1 MLRLEACIPLE
12 TLRPSA
18 ITILPPTQHPTTFT
32 QHYAARLPLY
42 PIQYSLGHLQLT
54 RLSFLTPFAR
64 IISYDSKSGRL
75 DLSLEGYSEC
85 IEALISFQENC
96 VNYIDKV
103 LKSSQESIRFQPFRS
118 GSTLTVFLSHADST
132 QQKTQYC
139 LPKTL
144 NWTTQVP
151 TELLIPGTQIRVAV
165 KCLGLLSIPVQG
177 GGLRYRLQHTVLAVY
192 PKV

>member
-42 PIQYSLGHLQLT
+42 PIQYTLGHLELT
-54 RLSFLTPFAR
+54 RLCFLTPFMR
-64 IISYDSKSGRL
+64 IVSYDSKLGRL
-75 DLSLEGYSEC
+75 DLSLEGSSEC
-85 IEALISFQENC
+85 IDALSLFQENC
-96 VNYIDKV
+96 VKYIDKV
-103 LKSSQESIRFQPFRS
+103 LKSSQETIRFQPFRS

-132 QQKTQYC
+132 QQKTQYYI
-139 LPKTL
+139 PKSTS
-144 NWTTQVP
+144 WTTQVP

-177 GGLRYRLQHTVLAVY
+177 GGVRYRLQHTVLAVY